1 MITALGLYV
10 IGVLLDLEITQICSI
25 TDAEYRENIPAPNTL
40 VTSSQI
46 ARLIMFRGDLFYRL
60 NS

>member
-1 MITALGLYV
+1 MVTALELYV
-10 IGVLLDLEITQICSI
+10 IGVLLDLEITQICPI
-25 TDAEYRENIPAPNTL
+25 TDAEYRENMPAPNIFMTL
-40 VTSSQI
+40 CQI